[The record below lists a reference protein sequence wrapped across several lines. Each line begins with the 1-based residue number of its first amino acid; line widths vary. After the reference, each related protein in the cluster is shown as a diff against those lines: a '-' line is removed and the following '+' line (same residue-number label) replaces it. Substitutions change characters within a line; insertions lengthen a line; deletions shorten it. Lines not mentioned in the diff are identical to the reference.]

1 MRLGFRHDHRK
12 FAISVALLSVFVVLQ
27 VHRARP
33 LVPPRLFR
41 SRTLV
46 AANVGMLLAGAGMFA
61 TFFFLTLYMQE
72 VLRFS
77 PLRAGVGY
85 LPISAMIISSA
96 ALASKTLGR
105 VGPASFSPRAS
116 SWRPPVWCTPT
127 TAERAESPPAPI
139 PMRPPV
145 APFGRHQP
153 YRIRGLG
160 GRTQPDLVR
169 PTLGGPHSGAS
180 AAGERIPPS
189 MSSFE

>member
-105 VGPASFSPRAS
+105 VGPRLILTAGFLLAASGLVHADDRGTGPNRRRHRSP
-116 SWRPPVWCTPT
+116 
-127 TAERAESPPAPI
+127 
-139 PMRPPV
+139 
-145 APFGRHQP
+145 
-153 YRIRGLG
+153 
-160 GRTQPDLVR
+160 
-169 PTLGGPHSGAS
+169 
-180 AAGERIPPS
+180 
-189 MSSFE
+189 